1 MNRKSLRGERGE
13 RGERG
18 QRGKL
23 VTAAALGLAALASC
37 AGVAPASG
45 TPPQVD
51 PLTTPTSTAPIDTAP
66 SGDAVEAARRDKH
79 DAPDTHA
86 DAGAPSDAGPGA
98 APRCPYGELSD
109 PHRGFVRCLA
119 PDERDAGWLP
129 PAPQPMP
136 PQAADVADAGAKDP
150 PPPTAPANAG
160 PPPLV
165 DIGAPKFENG
175 EVPRTEKALAK
186 AATEIATCVAQH
198 GGLTGPTGTI
208 KIQFLV
214 RNRGRAE
221 GVEVLSARGVSPDAA
236 ACVRVLL
243 KNKPIGPPTS
253 DPVGVTV
260 TISLKPPTK

>member
-1 MNRKSLRGERGE
+1 MNRKRLG
-13 RGERG
+13 G
-18 QRGKL
+18 QGGRL

-37 AGVAPASG
+37 AGAAPASG
-45 TPPQVD
+45 TPPQVE
-51 PLTTPTSTAPIDTAP
+51 PLTDPASANA
-66 SGDAVEAARRDKH
+66 DAIEAAKRVDHDKH
-79 DAPDTHA
+79 EAPDAGPPA
-86 DAGAPSDAGPGA
+86 DAGSGKAE
-98 APRCPYGELSD
+98 PRCPYGELSD

-129 PAPQPMP
+129 PQPQPAP
-136 PQAADVADAGAKDP
+136 DAPVAKDP
-150 PPPTAPANAG
+150 TPAPATTPPAASG

-175 EVPRTEKALAK
+175 EVPRAEKALTK
-186 AATEIATCVAQH
+186 AATEIAACVADH
-198 GGLTGPTGTI
+198 GGLTGATGTL

-221 GVEVLSARGVSPDAA
+221 GVEVLSSKGVSPDAA
-236 ACVRVLL
+236 ACVRLLL

-260 TISLKPPTK
+260 TISLKPPAK

>member
-1 MNRKSLRGERGE
+1 MNRKRLRGQG
-13 RGERG
+13 G

-23 VTAAALGLAALASC
+23 LTAAALGLAALASC
-37 AGVAPASG
+37 AGAAPASG
-45 TPPQVD
+45 PAPQVD
-51 PLTTPTSTAPIDTAP
+51 PLTGPTDTVP
-66 SGDAVEAARRDKH
+66 SSDAVEAAKRDKH
-79 DAPDTHA
+79 DAPNTRA
-86 DAGAPSDAGPGA
+86 DAGPPSDAGPGT

-129 PAPQPMP
+129 PAPQPSP

-150 PPPTAPANAG
+150 TPPPAVPSVVG

-175 EVPRTEKALAK
+175 EVPRTEKALTK
-186 AATEIATCVAQH
+186 AASEIARCVAEH
-198 GGLTGPTGTI
+198 GGLTGATGTI

-221 GVEVLSARGVSPDAA
+221 GVEVLSAKGVSAEA
-236 ACVRVLL
+236 SACVRVLL
-243 KNKPIGPPTS
+243 KNKPIGPPTA

>member
-1 MNRKSLRGERGE
+1 MNR
-13 RGERG
+13 
-18 QRGKL
+18 QRFGGKL
-23 VTAAALGLAALASC
+23 FTAAALGLAALASC
-37 AGVAPASG
+37 AGAAPASG
-45 TPPQVD
+45 TPPQID
-51 PLTTPTSTAPIDTAP
+51 PLTAPTDTAPIGVAP
-66 SGDAVEAARRDKH
+66 STDAVEAARRDKH
-79 DAPDTHA
+79 EPSDKTA

-129 PAPQPMP
+129 PAPQPAP
-136 PQAADVADAGAKDP
+136 PQTADAADAGAKDP
-150 PPPTAPANAG
+150 TPPVAPAPANAG

-165 DIGAPKFENG
+165 DIGTPKFENG
-175 EVPRTEKALAK
+175 EVPRTEKALTK
-186 AATEIATCVAQH
+186 AATEIAACVAQH
-198 GGLTGPTGTI
+198 GGLTAPTGTI

-221 GVEVLSARGVSPDAA
+221 GVEVLGQKGVSPDAA

-243 KNKPIGPPTS
+243 KNKPIGPPTA

-260 TISLKPPTK
+260 TISLKPPSK

>member
-1 MNRKSLRGERGE
+1 MRGSVYEPRMNR
-13 RGERG
+13 
-18 QRGKL
+18 QRLLGKGGKL
-23 VTAAALGLAALASC
+23 LTAAALGLAALASC
-37 AGVAPASG
+37 AGAAPASG

-51 PLTTPTSTAPIDTAP
+51 PLTAPADTAP
-66 SGDAVEAARRDKH
+66 SSDAAEAARRDKH
-79 DAPDTHA
+79 EPGDNRS

-129 PAPQPMP
+129 PPPQPAP
-136 PQAADVADAGAKDP
+136 PQAADVPDAGAKDP
-150 PPPTAPANAG
+150 TPPAAPGSAG

-165 DIGAPKFENG
+165 DIGTPKFENG
-175 EVPRTEKALAK
+175 DVPRTEKALTK
-186 AATEIATCVAQH
+186 AANEIASCVAQH
-198 GGLTGPTGTI
+198 GGLTAATGTI
-208 KIQFLV
+208 KVQFLV

-221 GVEVLSARGVSPDAA
+221 GVEILGQKGVSPDAA

-243 KNKPIGPPTS
+243 KNKPIGPPTA

-260 TISLKPPTK
+260 TISLKPPSR

>member
-1 MNRKSLRGERGE
+1 MNRKSLG
-13 RGERG
+13 
-18 QRGKL
+18 GKL
-23 VTAAALGLAALASC
+23 LTASALGLAALASC
-37 AGVAPASG
+37 AGAAPAAA
-45 TPPQVD
+45 PAPMVE
-51 PLTTPTSTAPIDTAP
+51 PLTGSTAASADV
-66 SGDAVEAARRDKH
+66 VEAARRDKH
-79 DAPDTHA
+79 DTPDRSA
-86 DAGAPSDAGPGA
+86 DAGAPSDAGPDA

-129 PAPQPMP
+129 PQPQPMP
-136 PQAADVADAGAKDP
+136 PSADAPAPSAKAPEP
-150 PPPTAPANAG
+150 PPVAPTVAG

-175 EVPRTEKALAK
+175 EVPRAEKALTK
-186 AATEIATCVAQH
+186 AAADIAKCVADH
-198 GGLTGPTGTI
+198 GGLTAATGTI

-221 GVEVLSARGVSPDAA
+221 GVEVLSAKGVGPDAT

>member
-1 MNRKSLRGERGE
+1 MNRKRLTGGR
-13 RGERG
+13 
-18 QRGKL
+18 L
-23 VTAAALGLAALASC
+23 FTAAALGLAALASC
-37 AGVAPASG
+37 AGAAPASG
-45 TPPQVD
+45 TPPQVE
-51 PLTTPTSTAPIDTAP
+51 PLTTPATD
-66 SGDAVEAARRDKH
+66 DAVEAAKRVDHDKRE
-79 DAPDTHA
+79 APDAGPPA
-86 DAGAPSDAGPGA
+86 DAGSGKAE
-98 APRCPYGELSD
+98 PRCPYGELSD

-129 PAPQPMP
+129 PQPQTPPPSDAP
-136 PQAADVADAGAKDP
+136 AAKDP
-150 PPPTAPANAG
+150 TPAPPAAAG

-165 DIGAPKFENG
+165 DIGSPKFENG

-186 AATEIATCVAQH
+186 AATEIASCVADH
-198 GGLTGPTGTI
+198 GGLTGATGTI

-221 GVEVLSARGVSPDAA
+221 GVEVLSSKGVSPDAA
-236 ACVRVLL
+236 ACVRLLL